1 MCEIGPIN
9 QQQGLKY
16 DQEFGIT
23 LSILAAIG
31 ISISASQKEQILTAV
46 KNLSAS
52 PEVIEKQDF
61 HKLHPQEYLEA
72 FFGHPFQPIEETKES
87 FNGEKLLE
95 PEIEESLA
103 CFLADHVCTPKNNH
117 LEEDNMH
124 SMVEEDIQ
132 CDLNKEEK
140 QEYSDP
146 IEIWFQLVIRS
157 HHSYIFHY
165 CLISSSKKLVLH
177 TLVCIKIYFLN
188 PSMDIFLTLL
198 RTWLHWKYSYT

>member
-1 MCEIGPIN
+1 MF
-9 QQQGLKY
+9 L
-16 DQEFGIT
+16 QE
-23 LSILAAIG
+23 LSRILAAAG
-31 ISISASQKEQILTAV
+31 ISASQEEHIFTAV
-46 KNLSAS
+46 KNLVVS
-52 PEVIEKQDF
+52 
-61 HKLHPQEYLEA
+61 PQEDLEVPSDSSCQ
-72 FFGHPFQPIEETKES
+72 FVEENKES
-87 FNGEKLLE
+87 WIEFNGEKPVE

-103 CFLADHVCTPKNNH
+103 CLSTDPVCTPKTNH
-117 LEEDNMH
+117 LEEDNLH

-157 HHSYIFHY
+157 HHSFIFHY

-177 TLVCIKIYFLN
+177 TLVCIKIYLLN
-188 PSMDIFLTLL
+188 LSMDIFLTLL

>member
-1 MCEIGPIN
+1 MF
-9 QQQGLKY
+9 L
-16 DQEFGIT
+16 QE
-23 LSILAAIG
+23 LSHILAAAG
-31 ISISASQKEQILTAV
+31 ISASQEEHILTAV
-46 KNLSAS
+46 KNLVVS
-52 PEVIEKQDF
+52 
-61 HKLHPQEYLEA
+61 PQEDLEVPSDSSCQ
-72 FFGHPFQPIEETKES
+72 FVEENKES
-87 FNGEKLLE
+87 WIEFNGEKPLE

-103 CFLADHVCTPKNNH
+103 CLSADPVCTPKTNH
-117 LEEDNMH
+117 LEEDNLH

-157 HHSYIFHY
+157 HHSFIFHY
-165 CLISSSKKLVLH
+165 CLISSSKQLVLH
-177 TLVCIKIYFLN
+177 TPVCIKIYLLN

>member
-1 MCEIGPIN
+1 MFLQEI
-9 QQQGLKY
+9 
-16 DQEFGIT
+16 
-23 LSILAAIG
+23 SRILAVAG
-31 ISISASQKEQILTAV
+31 ISASQEEHIFTAV
-46 KNLSAS
+46 KNLVVS
-52 PEVIEKQDF
+52 
-61 HKLHPQEYLEA
+61 PQEDLEVSSDSSCQ
-72 FFGHPFQPIEETKES
+72 FVEENKES
-87 FNGEKLLE
+87 WIEFNGEKPVE

-103 CFLADHVCTPKNNH
+103 CLSADLVCTPKTNH
-117 LEEDNMH
+117 LEEDNLH

-157 HHSYIFHY
+157 HHSFIFHY
-165 CLISSSKKLVLH
+165 CLISSSKQLVLH
-177 TLVCIKIYFLN
+177 TLVCIKIYLLN